1 MIHEALYWLKSA
13 LFFSAPL
20 WNLDGNLLSY
30 FNHSLDFW
38 FWFLTWNIYIKRN
51 LVHSSM
57 SLERCVAVRT
67 QEVTFDSQLK
77 SHTGEPF
84 NFQATSL
91 NCLCCCSST
100 FIVRTWLNRA
110 GGAWRARGARGA
122 LQFLATIESKHIFKK
137 STIIWRNL
145 PLSLEFDIWSSK
157 KMQDLVNSQIVEPS
171 AGPVLLQV

>member
-1 MIHEALYWLKSA
+1 MKFGLK
-13 LFFSAPL
+13 FIIR
-20 WNLDGNLLSY
+20 LDS
-30 FNHSLDFW
+30 
-38 FWFLTWNIYIKRN
+38 WFLTWNIYIKRN
-51 LVHSSM
+51 LVHSM
-57 SLERCVAVRT
+57 SWERCVAVRT

-110 GGAWRARGARGA
+110 GGAWRARRA

-145 PLSLEFDIWSSK
+145 QLSLEFTMYLKFQKIGRFGQLILS
-157 KMQDLVNSQIVEPS
+157 LAAPPSQIFEPS
-171 AGPVLLQV
+171 AGPGLLRV

>member
-1 MIHEALYWLKSA
+1 
-13 LFFSAPL
+13 
-20 WNLDGNLLSY
+20 
-30 FNHSLDFW
+30 
-38 FWFLTWNIYIKRN
+38 
-51 LVHSSM
+51 M
-57 SLERCVAVRT
+57 SWERCVAVRT

-110 GGAWRARGARGA
+110 GGAWRARGTRGS

-157 KMQDLVNSQIVEPS
+157 NNARFGQLPNCWTLRRPCPASSLTQQHNIHCNSTTKLWAQVL
-171 AGPVLLQV
+171 GLLLQAISRWMEAYRR